1 MLEERNSALRLFCQD
16 KQNVAWKMHPTGQLS
31 VFGITRFLLL
41 TGKHDGVFVTSTI
54 ELQQE
59 VLGLIYTVKPGRITD
74 VFVEMCLVY
83 CHTTVVVEQKK
94 KNLVKFPCLYW
105 VSH

>member
-41 TGKHDGVFVTSTI
+41 IGKHDGVFVTSTI

-59 VLGLIYTVKPGRITD
+59 VLGLIYPYCKTRKNNRCFRGD
-74 VFVEMCLVY
+74 VFSLLSYNCSCGTE
-83 CHTTVVVEQKK
+83 KK
-94 KNLVKFPCLYW
+94 SL
-105 VSH
+105 